1 MIEKVR
7 VNTTYKKVLADL
19 TTPVALYYQL
29 RDQYAETLLLESSDY
44 SSKENS
50 MSFLCYDP
58 LLQIEVSD
66 DQFVTSNL
74 VTRESSHHPITDL
87 VADVQGA
94 LTMISQRSPSDVDR
108 FLGFFGF
115 TSFDAVQYFDT
126 IQTSTADHLDLPILR
141 YAFYRH
147 IIVFDHFT
155 EDLYLIDNTPD
166 GEKSKLPAMH
176 RLIKQSQV
184 QPFDFK
190 TAGTEQ
196 ENMTD
201 QAFLD
206 IVDQCKAHCQ
216 RGDVFQIVP
225 SRRFSQAYK
234 GDDFNVYRAL
244 RSINPSPYL
253 FYYDYTDYRIFG
265 SSPEAQIVVDNGTA
279 EIHPIAGTFKRTG
292 NDLEDQASAEALRED
307 PKESAE
313 HIMLVDLARNDL
325 SKHCDDVEVETFKEV
340 QFFSHVIHLTSVVKG
355 NLKPGATG
363 YQVFADTFPAGTL
376 SGAPKHK
383 ALELIYGM
391 EATQRRAYGGGIGMI
406 HLNGDINHAIII
418 RSFVSTEGSLYYQAG
433 AGIVIGSD
441 SHSELQEVNNK
452 LAALKRAIAKA
463 ESI

>member
-1 MIEKVR
+1 MMEKITID
-7 VNTTYKKVLADL
+7 TTFKKVLADL

-58 LLQIEVSD
+58 LVTIEVRD
-66 DQFVTSNL
+66 EQFTTSNHIS
-74 VTRESSHHPITDL
+74 RSSHSHGVTDL
-87 VADVQGA
+87 VGDVEAA
-94 LTMISQRSPSDVDR
+94 LTLIDQRLPSEMDR

-126 IQTSTADHLDLPILR
+126 VTTSSADHLDLPILR

-155 EDLYLIDNTPD
+155 EDLYLIDNTPA
-166 GEKSKLPAMH
+166 GEKSKLKDMH

-184 QPFDFK
+184 QPFSFK

-206 IVDQCKAHCQ
+206 IVDRCKAHCQ

-265 SSPEAQIVVDNGTA
+265 SSPEAQIVVDSGMA

-292 NDLEDQASAEALRED
+292 NDLEDQASAEALKAD

-340 QFFSHVIHLTSVVKG
+340 QFFSHVIHLTSVVRG
-355 NLKPGATG
+355 RLKPGATG

-383 ALELIYGM
+383 ALELIYSM

-406 HLNGDINHAIII
+406 SLNGDINHAIII